1 MDTNPEGSRNEGKSP
16 DDRRE
21 ACLMCGACEIIEQ
34 VCALHA
40 SPEED
45 LRQMHSKSKTSVP

>member
-1 MDTNPEGSRNEGKSP
+1 MEIEAENHRSEVKPP

-21 ACLMCGACEIIEQ
+21 SCLMCGACE
-34 VCALHA
+34 VLGRGCLLHA

-45 LRQMHSKSKTSVP
+45 